1 MSCYFSLGRIM
12 ESLFEEE
19 EVEVEVDLGKRF
31 QFPENVVVRKFD
43 NKNLVIYTEGV
54 LWLVFDDEELEIY
67 KAFDR
72 GECVQEVL
80 DHYDEDKVIGVLS
93 QIEAKQFE
101 HPIVCESDEKNIYIY
116 LTNNCNE
123 RCKHCYMYAGDIKIQ
138 ELSPDVWKKVLLDY
152 KNLGGQGV
160 TFTGGEVTVYKGFE
174 SVLKYAHELGLNVT
188 VLTNGILWDE
198 QYIKRCGPYIDEVQI
213 SIDGYD
219 KESYYNVRQYD
230 GFGTAINTL
239 IRFSEAGVRTSM
251 AVTPLY
257 DDLEEFVKNF
267 EPFAKRIIEEYP
279 DIYIRFNLELLD
291 GRDVRKTQIGN
302 AEYRKTIRNLVDR
315 LYPGYYIETFPLN
328 YEGHI
333 IRKNCGFGEIAIAA
347 NGDVFWCN
355 RIHELSSNW
364 NVNTSKFEDIINAS
378 EKIKNDTDVDHSSV
392 CKNCE
397 VRYICGGDCRMNY
410 VGIAT
415 ADEHSGDWG
424 NVCPKGTKEALYR
437 KMILSNEYF
446 YLDIEE
452 E

>member
-1 MSCYFSLGRIM
+1 M
-12 ESLFEEE
+12 EPLFEEE
-19 EVEVEVDLGKRF
+19 DIEEEIDCTKRF
-31 QFPENVVVRKFD
+31 QFPKNIVIKKFE

-54 LWLVFDDEELEIY
+54 LWLVFDDEELEVY
-67 KAFDR
+67 KAFDK
-72 GECVQEVL
+72 GKSIQEVL
-80 DHYDEDKVIGVLS
+80 ENYDEEIVIEVLS

-101 HPIVCESDEKNIYIY
+101 HPIVREANEKNIYIY

-123 RCKHCYMYAGDIKIQ
+123 RCRHCYMYAGDIKIQ
-138 ELSPDVWKKVLLDY
+138 ELSPDVWKRVLLEY

-174 SVLKYAHELGLNVT
+174 SVLSYAHELGLIVT
-188 VLTNGILWDE
+188 VLTNGILWNE
-198 QYIKRCGPYIDEVQI
+198 QSIKRCGVYIDEVQI

-230 GFGTAINTL
+230 GFDKAIDTL
-239 IRFSEAGVRTSM
+239 IHFSEAGVRTSM

-257 DDLEEFVKNF
+257 EDLEEFVKNF

-291 GRDVRKTQIGN
+291 GRDVKKTQIGN
-302 AEYRKTIRNLVDR
+302 VEYRKTIRSLVER

-333 IRKNCGFGEIAIAA
+333 IRRNCGFGEIAIAA

-355 RIHELSSNW
+355 RIHELSSHW
-364 NVNTSKFEDIINAS
+364 NVNTSKFEDIINES
-378 EKIKNDTDVDHSSV
+378 EKIKKATDVDHSSM
-392 CKNCE
+392 CRDCE
-397 VRYICGGDCRMNY
+397 VRYICGGNCRMNY
-410 VGIAT
+410 VGIPN
-415 ADEHSGDWG
+415 ADEHSRIWE
-424 NVCPKGTKEALYR
+424 NECPKGTKETLYR

-446 YLDIEE
+446 YLDIDEE
-452 E
+452 